1 MPSAESAHDTAL
13 SSCAR
18 EPIHTPGAIQPYG
31 VLLVVEPQ
39 PLQVRERRS
48 VVLLVGQVQCE
59 PLSLAQLPADIR
71 QQARVTRL
79 LQEQALIAVSPQTAA
94 TGGVR

>member
-1 MPSAESAHDTAL
+1 MPSAESAHDTAS

-39 PLQVRERRS
+39 SLQVLERAIS
-48 VVLLVGQVQCE
+48 HPGLLQQFGE
-59 PLSLAQLPADIR
+59 PLAQHVSKVLGLSLIH
-71 QQARVTRL
+71 
-79 LQEQALIAVSPQTAA
+79 I
-94 TGGVR
+94 